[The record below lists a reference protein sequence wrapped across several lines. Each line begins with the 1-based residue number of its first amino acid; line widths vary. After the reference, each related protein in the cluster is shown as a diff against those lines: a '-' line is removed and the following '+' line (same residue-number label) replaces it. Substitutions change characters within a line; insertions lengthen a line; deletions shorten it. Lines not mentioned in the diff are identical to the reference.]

1 MTDKPWADIGK
12 DVGATGT
19 LAEAMREADV
29 FFNVSV
35 RQGFFLPFDG
45 KSPKITA
52 DDFKIAEGYHYI
64 VRDDIDAVL
73 GSCKTKF
80 QPLQNADAFAF
91 FEPLVRDGV
100 CKIDTIGTF
109 GVGQKVW
116 ILAEI
121 IDSRFSVVPGDD
133 ITLYLILVNAH
144 DGSTSVMAGI
154 VPVRIWC
161 SNMFSMLNRS
171 EFQILK
177 FKHTGDPAEKLRQVQ
192 TFINEQLGIV
202 EGFTIRLS
210 VLAATQ
216 ITYDE
221 LDAYFREVF
230 KVVGKDEAST
240 KANNKIKR
248 LHELFIHGRGNQHE
262 GVRGSW
268 YAAYNAVSEYLNY
281 EAGRTSETR
290 LTSLWFGVNNNI
302 NHKALELATKL
313 VAERKANAV
322 SNDLPEVQ

>member
-1 MTDKPWADIGK
+1 MIDKPWAESGK
-12 DVGATGT
+12 DVSATGT

-29 FFNVSV
+29 FFNVSI
-35 RQGFFLPFDG
+35 RQGFF
-45 KSPKITA
+45 SES
-52 DDFKIAEGYHYI
+52 EGNLNKYYKKANGYYYI
-64 VRDDIDAVL
+64 IRDDLEAVL

-91 FEPLVRDGV
+91 FEPLVRDGI
-100 CKIDTIGTF
+100 CTIDHIGTF

-121 IDSRFSVVPGDD
+121 IDSRYSVVPGDD

-161 SNMFSMLNRS
+161 SNMFSMLTRS
-171 EFQILK
+171 DFQILK

-192 TFINEQLGIV
+192 TFINEQLGCV
-202 EGFTIRLS
+202 EGFTKRLS

-221 LDAYFREVF
+221 LDAYFRAVF
-230 KVVGKDEAST
+230 SVDTKDDAST

-248 LHELFIHGRGNQHE
+248 LHELFIHGRGNQRE

-281 EAGRTSETR
+281 EAGRTAETR

-313 VAERKANAV
+313 VAERKANAIQDDV
-322 SNDLPEVQ
+322 LEM